1 MNIMN
6 KSIPIQNSTA
16 FVGFY
21 EANHISPVSQDI
33 SDINKHYQRRESLF
47 RSLGILP
54 NLVRNSKVLEFGPG
68 SGHNA
73 LYTASLSPELYELVD
88 GNLKGVRD
96 TRARLESFGIDRIK
110 IHHALFTEYQSDNKF
125 DIVWAEGCLPHQTQP
140 IPLLEHMASFVVVGG
155 CLCVSISNGISYLSE
170 TIRRL
175 FRDRF
180 LQALGDIHEQV
191 RELTP
196 YIESHLHYLRGM
208 SRPVEDWI
216 LDNIVQPLR
225 DRRLLSIP
233 EVIAC
238 LNGEFDVYGSSPRFL
253 TDWRWYKEIVGDERK
268 FSELALDNYYKNNL
282 NLLDYRFNFPEHSR
296 AYGEKL
302 EDFGSRSWDL
312 MCEIEHGNDLIWKE
326 FFDLM
331 DELCSHIE
339 DQAPTTVLAIREAI
353 ALLQS
358 ETPNMDLLQFP
369 QWWGRGQQYLSL
381 IRKKR

>member
-1 MNIMN
+1 MSTMN
-6 KSIPIQNSTA
+6 KNTPTLNSPA

-21 EANHISPVSQDI
+21 ESNHISPVSQDI
-33 SDINKHYQRRESLF
+33 SDMNKHYQRRESLF

-54 NLVRNSKVLEFGPG
+54 KLVKNSKFLEFGPG

-73 LYTASLSPELYELVD
+73 LYTASLFPESYELVD

-96 TRARLESFGIDRIK
+96 TRTRLETFGIDRITV
-110 IHHALFTEYQSDNKF
+110 HHALFSEYQSDARF

-140 IPLLEHMASFVVVGG
+140 IPLLEHIASFVVEDG
-155 CLCVSISNGISYLSE
+155 CICVSINNGISYLSE

-180 LQALGDIHEQV
+180 FQASGDVHEQA
-191 RELTP
+191 RKLTP
-196 YIESHLHYLRGM
+196 YVQPHLQHLRGM

-216 LDNIVQPLR
+216 LDSIVQPMR

-233 EVIAC
+233 EVVSC
-238 LNGEFDVYGSSPRFL
+238 LDREFDVYGSSPRFL
-253 TDWRWYKEIVGDERK
+253 TDWRWYKEIIGDDRR
-268 FSELALDNYYKNNL
+268 FNELALDNYYKNNL
-282 NLLDYRFNFPEHSR
+282 NLLDYRFDFPEHSR

-302 EDFGSRSWDL
+302 EALGSRSWDL
-312 MCEIEHGNDLIWKE
+312 MCEIEHGNELIWKE

-331 DELCSHIE
+331 DELCSHIDGE
-339 DQAPTTVLAIREAI
+339 APITVGAIRESC
-353 ALLQS
+353 ALLQNA
-358 ETPNMDLLQFP
+358 TPDMDLSQFP

>member
-1 MNIMN
+1 MNTMN
-6 KSIPIQNSTA
+6 KNTLIQNSPA

-21 EANHISPVSQDI
+21 ESNHISPVSQDI
-33 SDINKHYQRRESLF
+33 SDIDKHYQRRESLL

-54 NLVRNSKVLEFGPG
+54 RLVRNSKFLEFGPG

-73 LYTASLSPELYELVD
+73 LYVASLFPDLYELVD

-96 TRARLESFGIDRIK
+96 TRARLEAFGIDRIK
-110 IHHALFTEYQSDNKF
+110 VRHALFTLYQSDTKF
-125 DIVWAEGCLPHQTQP
+125 DIVWAEGCLPHQSQP
-140 IPLLEHMASFVVVGG
+140 IPLLEHMASFVVEGG
-155 CLCVSISNGISYLSE
+155 CICVSINNGISYLPE

-180 LQALGDIHEQV
+180 FEASGDVHEQA
-191 RELTP
+191 RKLTP
-196 YIESHLHYLRGM
+196 YIQPHLQHLRGM

-216 LDNIVQPLR
+216 LDSIVQPMQ

-233 EVIAC
+233 EVISC
-238 LNGEFDVYGSSPRFL
+238 LNKDFDVYGSSPRFL
-253 TDWRWYKEIVGDERK
+253 TDWRWYKEIIGDDRM
-268 FSELALDNYYKNNL
+268 FNRLALDNYYKNNL

-302 EDFGSRSWDL
+302 EALGSRSWDL
-312 MCEIEHGNDLIWKE
+312 MCEIEHGNESMWKE

-331 DELCSHIE
+331 DELCSHI
-339 DQAPTTVLAIREAI
+339 DGQAPITVGAIQESC
-353 ALLQS
+353 ALLQNAN
-358 ETPNMDLLQFP
+358 PDMDLLQFP

>member
-6 KSIPIQNSTA
+6 KSIPIQNSLA

-140 IPLLEHMASFVVVGG
+140 IPMLEHMASFVVEGG

-180 LQALGDIHEQV
+180 FQTLGDVHEQA

-196 YIESHLHYLRGM
+196 YIEPHLQYLRGM

-312 MCEIEHGNDLIWKE
+312 MCEIEHGNESIWKE